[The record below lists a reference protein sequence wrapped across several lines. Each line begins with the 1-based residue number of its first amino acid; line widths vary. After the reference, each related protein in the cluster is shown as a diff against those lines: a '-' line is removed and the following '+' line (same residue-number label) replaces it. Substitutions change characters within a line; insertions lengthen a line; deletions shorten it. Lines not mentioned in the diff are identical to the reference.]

1 VVCSV
6 RRSVKGDREREVLH
20 DREAADIRVE
30 QRPKYSSK
38 RIRPSNMN
46 HEITSYRS
54 QIDALDGELILLL
67 KKRFKLA
74 REIAIFK
81 RRSGTPVID
90 HEREHCVFEQVSAAS
105 SDTDRANIV
114 AVFRQILQES
124 RAVQLKAS
132 EPR

>member
-1 VVCSV
+1 
-6 RRSVKGDREREVLH
+6 
-20 DREAADIRVE
+20 
-30 QRPKYSSK
+30 
-38 RIRPSNMN
+38 MN